1 MKRHA
6 AMQLLSA
13 GKEGLLRCIIF
24 ITNLNHKCST
34 PTLWLLRGMFI

>member
-6 AMQLLSA
+6 EMQLLPA
-13 GKEGLLRCIIF
+13 GKEGLLRGIIF

-34 PTLWLLRGMFI
+34 AALWLL